1 MLSQAIWWSCI
12 VLEVLLLIRAVS
24 GRLISRYPVFYG
36 YIFFVFSQSILRSL
50 VYRWGGELYN
60 PVYWTTEFLGFVMGC
75 WVVLEIYRVALA
87 AYPGTAKMARQVL
100 AFLFALSAKKDWSE
114 LQPEEEF

>member
-50 VYRWGGELYN
+50 AHRHSDQLYSSVY
-60 PVYWTTEFLGFVMGC
+60 
-75 WVVLEIYRVALA
+75 
-87 AYPGTAKMARQVL
+87 
-100 AFLFALSAKKDWSE
+100 
-114 LQPEEEF
+114 